1 MLFIITSIKPIH
13 YSYIITRVSV
23 MQPFPTRRCIHNSI
37 AQAFD
42 QSSAE
47 NVYFSEK
54 NPKIS

>member
-1 MLFIITSIKPIH
+1 
-13 YSYIITRVSV
+13 